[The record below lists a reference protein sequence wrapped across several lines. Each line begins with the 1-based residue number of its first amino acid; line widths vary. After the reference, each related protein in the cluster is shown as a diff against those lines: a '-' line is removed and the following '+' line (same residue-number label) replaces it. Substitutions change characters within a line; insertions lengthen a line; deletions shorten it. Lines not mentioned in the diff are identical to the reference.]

1 MALLTRKRLLLA
13 EIESTYG
20 TDPSPGAADA
30 VLVRDLNITPVQSDV
45 VSRDL
50 VRPYLGASE
59 QLLANT
65 RVECTFS
72 VELAGSGTAGT
83 APRFGSVLK
92 ACGLAETAVTPAVT
106 GTATAGALNSITLAV
121 GSSATNDAY
130 KNQIIRITSGTGAGT
145 VALVTAY
152 VGSTRVATLRALNG
166 NVTPDGTSAYSI
178 GLQTIYTPVSSAF
191 SSVTLYYNIDGVL
204 HRLTGARGTFSV
216 NTTVGQIP
224 TIDFTMTGIY
234 NAPTDTAAPAVTYAD
249 QATPL
254 IFKAGNS
261 GAFNMLAYSGC
272 LQSVSMD
279 AGNSIIYRELVGCTK
294 QVLITDRASTGT
306 VVIEAPTIAD
316 KDYFTASLTDGNL
329 GDLSFIHGSTAGNIV
344 SLISNR
350 VDIGD
355 PSYSDQDG
363 IHMLSLPYT
372 AVPSTAGNDEFRLI
386 FA

>member
-1 MALLTRKRLLLA
+1 MALLTRKRLILA
-13 EIESTYG
+13 EIESQYG
-20 TDPSPGAADA
+20 TDPNPGAADA
-30 VLVRDLNITPVQSDV
+30 ILVRDLSITPLQSDV

-72 VELAGSGTAGT
+72 VELAGSGAAGT

-106 GTATAGALNSITLAV
+106 GTATAGALNSITLAA
-121 GSSATNDAY
+121 GASGTNDFY
-130 KNQIIRITSGTGAGT
+130 KNQILRITAGAGAGT
-145 VALVTAY
+145 VALITGY
-152 VGSTRVATLRALNG
+152 VGSTKVATLRAVNG
-166 NVTPDGTSAYSI
+166 SVTPDNTSAYSI
-178 GLQTIYTPVSSAF
+178 DAHTLYTPVSSAF
-191 SSVTLYYNIDGVL
+191 SSVTIHYNIDGVL
-204 HRLTGARGTFSV
+204 HKATGCRGTFSL
-216 NTTVGQIP
+216 NTAVGEIP

-234 NAPTDTAAPAVTYAD
+234 SAPTDTAAPTPTYAN
-249 QATPL
+249 QATPQ

-261 GAFNMLAYSGC
+261 GAFNLLGYGGC
-272 LQSVSMD
+272 LQSVAMEV
-279 AGNSIIYRELVGCTK
+279 GNTIVYRELVGCTK
-294 QVLITDRASTGT
+294 EVLLTDRASTGT
-306 VVIEAPTIAD
+306 VVIEAPTIAT
-316 KDYFTASLTDGNL
+316 KDYFTAALTDGTL
-329 GDLSFIHGSTAGNIV
+329 GDLTFIHGNTAGNIV
-344 SLISNR
+344 SMISNR